1 MLVVDDQF
9 EPVLL
14 LYPCVVD
21 VLPYFCVLYV
31 LPSVQLVDEY
41 ESLPHVLHDAN
52 ALTETKS
59 ENSVM
64 IVFFIVLSLFF

>member
-1 MLVVDDQF
+1 M
-9 EPVLL
+9 
-14 LYPCVVD
+14 
-21 VLPYFCVLYV
+21 
-31 LPSVQLVDEY
+31 QLVDEY